1 MIQLTVTDTLQ
12 NFTNDYIFETQ
23 DDMVSA
29 LNMLL
34 DFADY
39 SEESVK
45 SQVLQIQVRSNEPLD
60 TSKSYY
66 HFKKKGLNYHET
78 GH

>member
-12 NFTNDYIFETQ
+12 NFANDYIFQTQ
-23 DDMVSA
+23 DDMVTA

-39 SEESVK
+39 SQESIKKEVLQLHVK
-45 SQVLQIQVRSNEPLD
+45 SDEPLD

-66 HFKKKGLNYHET
+66 HFKKNRKDEKGR
-78 GH
+78 

>member
-23 DDMVSA
+23 NDMIAA

-45 SQVLQIQVRSNEPLD
+45 SQVLQLQVRSTEPLD

-66 HFKKKGLNYHET
+66 HFKRKGLNYHET
-78 GH
+78 GN

>member
-1 MIQLTVTDTLQ
+1 MSMIQLTVTDTLQ

-23 DDMVSA
+23 DDMVAA

-39 SEESVK
+39 SQESIKRDVLQLRVK
-45 SQVLQIQVRSNEPLD
+45 SDKPLD
-60 TSKSYY
+60 TSRSYY
-66 HFKKKGLNYHET
+66 HFKKERKGLS
-78 GH
+78 